1 MLKEQK
7 DRVVEQLSERLR
19 DTDTLMVADYRGLTM
34 PEIDELRSKLLE
46 AGARFTVVKNTL
58 ARLAAEAAGE
68 QEVLELIDGPT
79 AIAFLDSEGD
89 PAAVAKVLN
98 DTARTNDVLV
108 IRGGLLEGTVVGD
121 VEIKRLATLPS
132 AEVLRAQLVGA
143 VAAPLTTVVGLFAA
157 PLRDLVG
164 VIDARIRQLEEQGE
178 TVPEP
183 EAAAEPQAAGQR
195 NQRQGSQ
202 QLRNQQLRKSS
213 PKSRRQKPKWPRPTK
228 RRNSRMAKTD
238 TDKLVET
245 LGGMTVLD
253 LVELKNKLEEEW
265 GVSAAAPVAVAA
277 AGAPAAGG
285 GDGAAAEEKSSFDVV
300 LTNAGDK
307 KIQAIKVVRAVTGL
321 GLKEAKDLV
330 DGAPNPVKEGVPQDE
345 ADQIKAQLEEA
356 GATVEIK

>member
-7 DRVVEQLSERLR
+7 HRVVEQLTERLR
-19 DTDTLMVADYRGLTM
+19 DTETLMVADYRGLTM

-58 ARLAAEAAGE
+58 TRRAAEAAGR

-132 AEVLRAQLVGA
+132 ADVLRAQLVGA

-178 TVPEP
+178 TVEEPSAEAEPAAEEPAAEEP
-183 EAAAEPQAAGQR
+183 EAEAAPEAPATEDEPQE
-195 NQRQGSQ
+195 
-202 QLRNQQLRKSS
+202 
-213 PKSRRQKPKWPRPTK
+213 
-228 RRNSRMAKTD
+228 
-238 TDKLVET
+238 ET
-245 LGGMTVLD
+245 EEPSAD
-253 LVELKNKLEEEW
+253 ADSAEQEEEQQ
-265 GVSAAAPVAVAA
+265 
-277 AGAPAAGG
+277 
-285 GDGAAAEEKSSFDVV
+285 DG
-300 LTNAGDK
+300 
-307 KIQAIKVVRAVTGL
+307 
-321 GLKEAKDLV
+321 
-330 DGAPNPVKEGVPQDE
+330 
-345 ADQIKAQLEEA
+345 
-356 GATVEIK
+356 